1 MAKPLSK
8 RKQKKA
14 MEILS
19 LVMQD
24 GLTIPEKTLEQWET
38 DYLKNNFTATR
49 DDSNFKAGVFD
60 HIAQA
65 GGYSPRRSLIASLN
79 CSSKMEKYLESELI
93 RIYSAHIFIKY
104 PALDPDYKA
113 PVKPYDPFRI
123 GEPD

>member
-1 MAKPLSK
+1 
-8 RKQKKA
+8 

-24 GLTIPEKTLEQWET
+24 GLTIPDKTLEQWET
-38 DYLKNNFTATR
+38 DYLKNNFTVTR

-65 GGYSPRRSLIASLN
+65 GGYAERRKFIAFCE
-79 CSSKMEKYLESELI
+79 CSSKMEKYLEWELTK
-93 RIYSAHIFIKY
+93 IYAAHIFNKY
-104 PALDPDYKA
+104 PAMHPSYKA
-113 PVKPYDPFRI
+113 PVVPFDPFRI